1 MDRLATRRR
10 STERPLSEW
19 FEGPVSGGQTHNEE
33 GSWGQVMPEVAATA
47 PEPAAAPLMSSER
60 SATPEPATELGYGGA
75 P

>member
-1 MDRLATRRR
+1 
-10 STERPLSEW
+10 
-19 FEGPVSGGQTHNEE
+19 VSGGQTHNEE